1 MHVSQVTGDEKVRR
15 DLEKNDCLLKNLI
28 KLIFPIFHPKVIFSK
43 IGIRRKVFFDA
54 SNLIIN
60 LFPFSFSFVAAMTFS
75 QKYFS
80 RDATFSN
87 CWVAK
92 LLARVMLEAVLKE

>member
-43 IGIRRKVFFDA
+43 IGIRRKVFFRCVELDHQ
-54 SNLIIN
+54 SLSIQ
-60 LFPFSFSFVAAMTFS
+60 L
-75 QKYFS
+75 
-80 RDATFSN
+80 
-87 CWVAK
+87 
-92 LLARVMLEAVLKE
+92 